1 MEQYS
6 LRRMRFYCKLKKRRL
21 QNCTPSVRQYD
32 ILSNR
37 WGDFNAKGSAEQ
49 NPCSGRAEIAGAV
62 VPSRFMRKFVCRLR
76 LSEVSRQ

>member
-21 QNCTPSVRQYD
+21 QNCTPSVRQYI

-49 NPCSGRAEIAGAV
+49 KPCSGRAEIAGAV
-62 VPSRFMRKFVCRLR
+62 VGAVKIYAQIYLQAPA
-76 LSEVSRQ
+76 E